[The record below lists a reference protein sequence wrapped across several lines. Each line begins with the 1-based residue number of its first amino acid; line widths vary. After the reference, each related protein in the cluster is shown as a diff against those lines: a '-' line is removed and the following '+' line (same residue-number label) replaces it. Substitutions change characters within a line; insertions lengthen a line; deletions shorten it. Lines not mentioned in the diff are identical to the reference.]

1 MDIWKYF
8 QSSVFS
14 NQGNEGNDDNHNN
27 ELSVVNQGQHLIKN
41 RTQIKGIVKGND
53 ELYEGFTSNG
63 GGDDRGDSLQ
73 IHMEIQKI
81 EEMHD
86 EFMALIQERA
96 MLEGMY
102 HAGLQ
107 EYAKR
112 MTSGIAGRN
121 IRIGETI
128 YYITKYGYSREYG
141 PISSVAWVNRN
152 SRCGGDPIDQDT
164 SLDRLDVLEGP
175 AMKETTICGYEGS
188 NVRFDGKVAYV
199 KMNGEVLLYNN
210 PLKPG
215 DIVSCPKEI
224 QDVDETTWNGLM
236 GDRVGTMSKSTRC
249 MVESLEIN
257 TPDGK
262 PVKAEIEALTPKIE
276 AMAKAIQKEMDEKI
290 NPRMKELNQL
300 DNAQKRKFHQ
310 FVEDMNKNIK
320 QGDEYTLNGMV
331 ETTKIMERQ
340 QYIRYVFLVVIVLIV
355 LGILYMAFKGLGGV
369 VEKVQDSVR
378 IIRGAPR
385 QSVLRSAARGTS
397 AYGGV
402 GFSE

>member
-14 NQGNEGNDDNHNN
+14 NQGNQGNDDNHNN
-27 ELSVVNQGQHLIKN
+27 ELSVVNQGQHLINN
-41 RTQIKGIVKGND
+41 RKQIKGNVKGND
-53 ELYEGFTSNG
+53 ELYEGFTSS
-63 GGDDRGDSLQ
+63 GDGDSLP

-86 EFMALIQERA
+86 EFMALIQARA
-96 MLEGMY
+96 MLNGMY

-141 PISSVAWVNRN
+141 SISSVAWVNRN

-175 AMKETTICGYEGS
+175 AMKETTVCGYEGS

-199 KMNGEVLLYNN
+199 KMNGEVLLYSN
-210 PLKPG
+210 PLQPG

-276 AMAKAIQKEMDEKI
+276 AMASAIQKEMDEKI
-290 NPRMKELNQL
+290 RPRMNELNQL
-300 DNAQKRKFHQ
+300 DKAQKMKFQ
-310 FVEDMNKNIK
+310 EFVKDMNNNIN

-340 QYIRYVFLVVIVLIV
+340 QYMRYIFLVIIALFL
-355 LGILYMAFKGLGGV
+355 LGILYMAFQGVGGV
-369 VEKVQDSVR
+369 VKQVQESVGV
-378 IIRGAPR
+378 IRGAPR
-385 QSVLRSAARGTS
+385 QSLLRSEARGTS

-402 GFSE
+402 GYSD